1 MDKKD
6 LFLILM
12 KLFNKTNL
20 NVADVRMM
28 YVSFIIVLTLPNIML
43 SMTDQMPVIWR
54 VCNIIFPVMLYWC
67 TLSLSRK
74 TGKMIWIMFPL
85 VFLAAFQLVLLYIFG
100 QSIIS
105 VDMFLNLL
113 TTNVAEA
120 GEVLTN
126 IIPAIIAVFVI
137 YVPFLIWGT
146 VAWMKKYQLTSHFI
160 KRQRKLSLCG
170 IMVSIILMVFAICK
184 YNKHSLLN
192 DIYPLN
198 VFNNIYLAI
207 NRTYLSN
214 HYKELSRNF
223 MFSASTERI
232 GTAEVHIMVIGETAR
247 ACNWG
252 IYGYVRNT
260 TPNLTDTKG
269 LIAFSDVLTQSNT
282 THKSVPMLLS
292 AANADNYESI
302 YRQKSIITAFREAG
316 FHTMFISNQRPNHSL
331 IDFFGMEA
339 DTCVFLKE
347 ADPKTEHYDIDL
359 LKHVKA
365 AIQSNHKKLFIVLHS
380 YGSHYNYHERYEKGK
395 GIYLPD
401 TPYEAKYE
409 NKEYLMNA
417 YDNTILC
424 TDEFLSSLISTLES
438 SNTLSSLLYVS
449 DHGEDI
455 FDDRR
460 RLFLHASPQ
469 PSYFQLHVPFIV
481 WISES
486 FRNNEVNTYDAL
498 LKNRNKP
505 IESSVCAFHTML
517 FLGGICTTFGNEK
530 YSVTSANLYKANR
543 KYLNDHNKGIVI
555 NEIITDK
562 EDIEAFS
569 QHNVIYK

>member
-1 MDKKD
+1 
-6 LFLILM
+6 M

-517 FLGGICTTFGNEK
+517 FLGGICTPFGNEK

>member
-1 MDKKD
+1 
-6 LFLILM
+6 M

-20 NVADVRMM
+20 NIADVRMI
-28 YVSFIIVLTLPNIML
+28 YVSFIIALTLPNIML
-43 SMTDQMPVIWR
+43 SVTEQMPAIWR

-67 TLSLSRK
+67 AMSLSRK

-113 TTNVAEA
+113 TTNVTEA

-126 IIPAIIAVFVI
+126 IIPAVIAVFVI

-146 VAWMKKYQLTSHFI
+146 VALVKKHQLTSCFI
-160 KRQRKLSLCG
+160 KRQQQLSLCG
-170 IMVSIILMVFAICK
+170 VIISIILMVFAGCKHNK
-184 YNKHSLLN
+184 YNILN

-198 VFNNIYLAI
+198 VFNNIRLAI

-214 HYKELSRNF
+214 HYEKSCRNF
-223 MFSASTERI
+223 TFSASTGRA
-232 GTAEVHIMVIGETAR
+232 GTAEIHIMVIGETAR

-252 IYGYVRNT
+252 IYGYTRNT
-260 TPNLTDTKG
+260 TPNLAGTKG

-302 YRQKSIITAFREAG
+302 YRQKSIITAFKEAG

-331 IDFFGMEA
+331 IDSFGMEA

-347 ADPKTEHYDIDL
+347 KNPKIEYYDIDL
-359 LKHVKA
+359 LKYVQA
-365 AIQSNHKKLFIVLHS
+365 AIKVNHNKLFIVLHS
-380 YGSHYNYHERYEKGK
+380 YGSHYNYNERYEKSK

-401 TPYEAKYE
+401 NPCEAKYE
-409 NKEYLMNA
+409 NKKYLMNA
-417 YDNTILC
+417 YDNTIIC
-424 TDEFLSSLISTLES
+424 TDKFLSSLINTLES
-438 SNTLSSLLYVS
+438 SKTLSSMLYVS

-455 FDDRR
+455 FDDER

-481 WISES
+481 WVSES
-486 FRNNEVNTYDAL
+486 FRNHNADMYDVL
-498 LKNRNKP
+498 LKNCNKS

-517 FLGGICTTFGNEK
+517 FLGGVHTPLGNEK
-530 YSVTSANLYKANR
+530 YSVTSTKLYNANR
-543 KYLNDHNKGIVI
+543 KYLNDHNEGIAI
-555 NEIITDK
+555 NEIMTNK
-562 EDIEAFS
+562 EDIKAFS

>member
-1 MDKKD
+1 
-6 LFLILM
+6 M

-347 ADPKTEHYDIDL
+347 ADPKLNIMIL
-359 LKHVKA
+359 
-365 AIQSNHKKLFIVLHS
+365 
-380 YGSHYNYHERYEKGK
+380 
-395 GIYLPD
+395 IY
-401 TPYEAKYE
+401 
-409 NKEYLMNA
+409 
-417 YDNTILC
+417 
-424 TDEFLSSLISTLES
+424 
-438 SNTLSSLLYVS
+438 
-449 DHGEDI
+449 
-455 FDDRR
+455 
-460 RLFLHASPQ
+460 
-469 PSYFQLHVPFIV
+469 
-481 WISES
+481 
-486 FRNNEVNTYDAL
+486 
-498 LKNRNKP
+498 
-505 IESSVCAFHTML
+505 
-517 FLGGICTTFGNEK
+517 
-530 YSVTSANLYKANR
+530 
-543 KYLNDHNKGIVI
+543 
-555 NEIITDK
+555 
-562 EDIEAFS
+562 
-569 QHNVIYK
+569 

>member
-1 MDKKD
+1 
-6 LFLILM
+6 M
-12 KLFNKTNL
+12 KHFNKIKFNITDTRKIYVL
-20 NVADVRMM
+20 FIVALALPNTMLSVTEQIPVVWR
-28 YVSFIIVLTLPNIML
+28 ICNIVLPAT
-43 SMTDQMPVIWR
+43 
-54 VCNIIFPVMLYWC
+54 LYWFFM
-67 TLSLSRK
+67 SLSRK
-74 TGKMIWIMFPL
+74 IGKMIWIMFPL

-113 TTNVAEA
+113 TTNVTEA

-126 IIPAIIAVFVI
+126 IAPAVIAVFVI
-137 YVPFLIWGT
+137 YVPFLVWGI
-146 VAWMKKYQLTSHFI
+146 VALIKKYRLTSHFI
-160 KRQRKLSLCG
+160 KRQQKLSLCG
-170 IMVSIILMVFAICK
+170 VIIGTILMTFACCMH
-184 YNKHSLLN
+184 NKFSILD

-198 VFNNIYLAI
+198 VFNNIHLAI
-207 NRTYLSN
+207 RRMSLSN
-214 HYKELSRNF
+214 NYEKLSRNF
-223 MFSASTERI
+223 TFSASTERADATEI
-232 GTAEVHIMVIGETAR
+232 HVMVIGETAR

-252 IYGYVRNT
+252 IYGYTRNT
-260 TPNLTDTKG
+260 TPMLANTKG
-269 LIAFSDVLTQSNT
+269 LIAFSDALTQSNT

-302 YRQKSIITAFREAG
+302 YRQKSIITAFKEAG
-316 FHTMFISNQRPNHSL
+316 FYTLFISNQRPNHSL

-359 LKHVKA
+359 LKNVNA
-365 AIQSNHKKLFIVLHS
+365 AIKSNHKKLFIVLHS

-424 TDEFLSSLISTLES
+424 TDEFLSSLISTLEN

-455 FDDRR
+455 FDDKR

-469 PSYFQLHVPFIV
+469 PSYYQLHVPFIV
-481 WISES
+481 WMSES
-486 FRNNEVNTYDAL
+486 FRNYDVTMYDTL
-498 LKNRNKP
+498 LENRNKP

-517 FLGGICTTFGNEK
+517 FLGGVCTPLGNVK
-530 YSVTSANLYKANR
+530 YSVTNAKLYNANR
-543 KYLNDHNKGIVI
+543 KYLNDHNEGIEVD
-555 NEIITDK
+555 NVITDK
-562 EDIEAFS
+562 EDIEAFD
-569 QHNVIYK
+569 QHKIIYK